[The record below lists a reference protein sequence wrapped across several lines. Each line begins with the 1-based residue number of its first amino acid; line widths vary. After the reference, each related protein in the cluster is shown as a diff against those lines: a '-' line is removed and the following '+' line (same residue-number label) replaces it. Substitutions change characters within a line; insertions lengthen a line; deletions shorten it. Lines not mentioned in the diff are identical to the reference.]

1 VDNERIIA
9 IHAFLDFRYPILNK
23 DFEAAVGLQ
32 YFKEYTV
39 NNIFQNDL

>member
-9 IHAFLDFRYPILNK
+9 AHAFLNLRYPILNK

-39 NNIFQNDL
+39 NKIIQNDL